1 MTRDEA
7 ERKIREV
14 LATEQN
20 AIRLS
25 NALFTPDGLFSKLA
39 ADEAERRALVGSAL
53 FREAQRR
60 LSELQRAEM
69 AEFKQEV
76 ADYEATHD
84 DPVLHKIEAPTA
96 HVA

>member
-1 MTRDEA
+1 MTRDEV
-7 ERKIREV
+7 ERKIRDV
-14 LATEQN
+14 LATEQS

-25 NALFTPDGLFSKLA
+25 SALFTPAGLFSHLA
-39 ADEAERRALVGSAL
+39 ADEAERRVLVTSAL

-69 AEFKQEV
+69 AEFKQEI

-84 DPVLHKIEAPTA
+84 DPVLRRLEAPTSHA
-96 HVA
+96 A